1 MLRVETSP
9 HLAMVIR
16 SGASSEWFRRLGVA
30 LIVAS
35 VGGCA
40 VSMPIPG
47 LMDKETTGSISPKAA
62 AKPDPAAPIAPA
74 ALVKPDAE
82 DN

>member
-1 MLRVETSP
+1 
-9 HLAMVIR
+9 
-16 SGASSEWFRRLGVA
+16 
-30 LIVAS
+30 
-35 VGGCA
+35 
-40 VSMPIPG
+40 MPIPG

>member
-1 MLRVETSP
+1 MI
-9 HLAMVIR
+9 IR
-16 SGASSEWFRRLGVA
+16 SGVPSEWFRCIGLA

-35 VGGCA
+35 LGGCA

-47 LMDKETTGSISPKAA
+47 LMDKETTGSIAPKA

-74 ALVKPDAE
+74 ALVKPEAE

>member
-1 MLRVETSP
+1 MI
-9 HLAMVIR
+9 IR
-16 SGASSEWFRRLGVA
+16 SGASSEWFRRLGLA

-35 VGGCA
+35 LGGCA

-47 LMDKETTGSISPKAA
+47 LMDKEPTGSIAPKAA

-74 ALVKPDAE
+74 ALVKGEAE